1 MHKTLNESRKM
12 IIWESSEALWGLIW
26 YPYAPNEKGK
36 LKELCKSQQKH
47 AMQRS
52 DKGKW
57 EIWKEIK
64 IDEQDHHNISYH
76 FSVWC
81 LHSHIE
87 KSASC
92 TVGHLC
98 STHIPTLGV
107 TANSPLDI
115 MPSTVGIFRRVLSWH
130 PQCKSDVLE
139 DSVVG
144 ASLFQ
149 WGKRGWTNT
158 SGPFLSCFN
167 EPPYCSP

>member
-1 MHKTLNESRKM
+1 MR
-12 IIWESSEALWGLIW
+12 
-26 YPYAPNEKGK
+26 
-36 LKELCKSQQKH
+36 
-47 AMQRS
+47 
-52 DKGKW
+52 D
-57 EIWKEIK
+57 WKEIK
-64 IDEQDHHNISYH
+64 SDEQDHHNISYH

-87 KSASC
+87 KTASC
-92 TVGHLC
+92 TIGHLC

-130 PQCKSDVLE
+130 PQCKPDVLE
-139 DSVVG
+139 DSVAG

-167 EPPYCSP
+167 SESSKEFELTLFLVSLLCYLLDNNWFRLYLLTVRILSMIRFLRHNAKP